1 MPNAITDIRYIYLI
15 HCITK
20 FPIHVRI
27 NGMHACPAHA
37 SVCVCEMARHE
48 KHAMNSQYA
57 SARSPVRWCN
67 NFSHFVSFSLSLSR
81 SLRVQEESIRL
92 TASCYTCTC
101 CSWVNAALKN
111 YQAPTRASTHIHF
124 YILIYNSNLSR
135 EHLKFVTSC
144 IIYLCLY
151 MFLLYM
157 FQCVGVCWFV
167 TLFIFLDI

>member
-15 HCITK
+15 RCITK
-20 FPIHVRI
+20 FPIHVQI
-27 NGMHACPAHA
+27 NGMHACEC
-37 SVCVCEMARHE
+37 VCVCEMARHE

-67 NFSHFVSFSLSLSR
+67 NFSHFVSFLLSLSPA
-81 SLRVQEESIRL
+81 LWVQEESIRL

-124 YILIYNSNLSR
+124 YILIYNSNINR
-135 EHLKFVTSC
+135 EYLKFATSR
-144 IIYLCLY
+144 IIYLCLNMY
-151 MFLLYM
+151 MLWIFL
-157 FQCVGVCWFV
+157 CVCYKWLLS
-167 TLFIFLDI
+167 LFIFLDI